1 MYQYWYDYIKQKYS
15 KLCYMNSNSF
25 IINIKTQNF
34 YEDIADVFGRRLGT
48 SNYEV
53 DRPLSKGKIKK
64 KLD

>member
-1 MYQYWYDYIKQKYS
+1 
-15 KLCYMNSNSF
+15 MNSNSF

-34 YEDIADVFGRRLGT
+34 YEDIADVFGRRFGT

-64 KLD
+64 QLD

>member
-48 SNYEV
+48 
-53 DRPLSKGKIKK
+53 
-64 KLD
+64 